1 MSREVFSTC
10 NPLAINCVLFQEEAR
25 TTLWGAGIYYDGVT
39 CWDVN
44 SSGVITGTAACTTTT
59 STTSTTSTTTTTIGY
74 ELYTADRYQC
84 VDNVCEFVETLQIGN
99 PTVLNTSKFYY
110 DYTNSYIFNIVGDPG
125 AGPYLITSMSGA
137 GTNNC
142 NSLCSV

>member
-59 STTSTTSTTTTTIGY
+59 STTSTTTSTTTEAPAYNYYTLTPCIG
-74 ELYTADRYQC
+74 
-84 VDNVCEFVETLQIGN
+84 
-99 PTVLNTSKFYY
+99 
-110 DYTNSYIFNIVGDPG
+110 
-125 AGPYLITSMSGA
+125 GA
-137 GTNNC
+137 GTDYRSILSLALNAVYAFQASPPDRQCYEITDITAAVNN
-142 NSLCSV
+142 NDLPTLFGPKSDCSDIDCIEL

>member
-44 SSGVITGTAACTTTT
+44 SSGVIIGTAACTTTT
-59 STTSTTSTTTTTIGY
+59 STTSTTTAAPPNYNYYTFTPCNGGGGTDYRSILSLALNDVYAFLPPGGPPRACY
-74 ELYTADRYQC
+74 EITDITAAVNNNDLP
-84 VDNVCEFVETLQIGN
+84 TL
-99 PTVLNTSKFYY
+99 F
-110 DYTNSYIFNIVGDPG
+110 
-125 AGPYLITSMSGA
+125 GPKSD
-137 GTNNC
+137 
-142 NSLCSV
+142 CSDIDCIEV